1 MKHSLILLGC
11 LVLILGGCAVQQP
24 LSPIIVE
31 EPQIR
36 VGIVWGIPSIDFT
49 ADTDFRITNHDGSFI
64 ARGLKGSLWRAEVET
79 SSPADINYIL
89 VAASMST
96 EERARD
102 HARDLKKQGFD
113 TVIQPIGQQ
122 TRINGRV
129 VNDNRKY
136 RVCLKKA
143 FHSEEAAR
151 RYQETIQDR
160 LTTFVTTYKRR
171 AAQGTI
177 KLKNVSNGQTFESTK
192 PILLSGSPVTLYD
205 VPVGVGF
212 HWGKEENRTYPETV
226 AFQLDNDGALA
237 VINILPI
244 EEYLKGVVPS
254 EMPHGFPSEA
264 LKAQAVAA
272 RGEMLSKLGIVHR
285 SDPFDICADVHCQAY
300 SGLSKRAPSTD
311 QAVRET
317 RGLVLWKDEHICDAV
332 YSSVCGGHG
341 EDADIVWGG
350 EPQSYLKGN
359 VDGPPRLKR
368 YGDLSKEAHVKR
380 WIDDSP
386 PAYCNTTR
394 GAASPALDYT
404 KKYFRWEVR
413 YTQDELREIVRQKTG
428 RDVGPILDIVP
439 LARGRSGRIAKLD
452 IQGRDG
458 DIRVERELE
467 IRRTLSPNT
476 LWSACFYVEKRGH
489 RSQAPAEFILHGAGW
504 GHGVGMC
511 QTGAAMMG
519 LQGFR
524 FDDILKHYYK
534 GVRIRRLY

>member
-1 MKHSLILLGC
+1 MRKDSPRMKHSLILLGC

-177 KLKNVSNGQTFESTK
+177 KLKNVLTARLTS
-192 PILLSGSPVTLYD
+192 LSGDFPPKSRFPITDSISSKNKMTLS
-205 VPVGVGF
+205 
-212 HWGKEENRTYPETV
+212 
-226 AFQLDNDGALA
+226 
-237 VINILPI
+237 
-244 EEYLKGVVPS
+244 EYC
-254 EMPHGFPSEA
+254 F
-264 LKAQAVAA
+264 
-272 RGEMLSKLGIVHR
+272 
-285 SDPFDICADVHCQAY
+285 AY
-300 SGLSKRAPSTD
+300 SKTL
-311 QAVRET
+311 
-317 RGLVLWKDEHICDAV
+317 
-332 YSSVCGGHG
+332 
-341 EDADIVWGG
+341 
-350 EPQSYLKGN
+350 
-359 VDGPPRLKR
+359 
-368 YGDLSKEAHVKR
+368 
-380 WIDDSP
+380 
-386 PAYCNTTR
+386 NT
-394 GAASPALDYT
+394 
-404 KKYFRWEVR
+404 F
-413 YTQDELREIVRQKTG
+413 
-428 RDVGPILDIVP
+428 
-439 LARGRSGRIAKLD
+439 
-452 IQGRDG
+452 
-458 DIRVERELE
+458 
-467 IRRTLSPNT
+467 
-476 LWSACFYVEKRGH
+476 
-489 RSQAPAEFILHGAGW
+489 
-504 GHGVGMC
+504 
-511 QTGAAMMG
+511 
-519 LQGFR
+519 
-524 FDDILKHYYK
+524 
-534 GVRIRRLY
+534 